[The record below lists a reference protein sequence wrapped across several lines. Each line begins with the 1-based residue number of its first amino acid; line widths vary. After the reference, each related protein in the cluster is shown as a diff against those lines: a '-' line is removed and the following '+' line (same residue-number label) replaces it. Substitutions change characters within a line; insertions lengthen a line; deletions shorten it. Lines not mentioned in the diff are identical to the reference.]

1 MTLTEASRDPVEM
14 FTDLQLEL
22 KELTLSL
29 FLLVVQPLLHLL
41 QVQILHLQQ
50 LLQFSIFRL
59 GCRQSSGQ
67 V

>member
-59 GCRQSSGQ
+59 GCQQSSGQ

>member
-1 MTLTEASRDPVEM
+1 MTLDEASRDPVEM

-50 LLQFSIFRL
+50 LLHFSIFRL
-59 GCRQSSGQ
+59 GCQQSSAQ